1 MSSHDY
7 LVHLYKDDTFL
18 TEAVISFIK
27 EGLRVNDT
35 VIIVA
40 TTPHQEELCTALTPE
55 ELAHDKLKFFAAEE
69 QLSRIIVDGWPS
81 ELQFR
86 NVVRG
91 IIDQGSQ
98 RGQVRIFTEMV
109 AVLWAQ
115 GHTRAAMR
123 LEEVWNKVATEQPLL
138 LLCAY
143 PMSRFYD
150 ADKESLRAISQLHT
164 HVHHQ

>member
-7 LVHLYKDDTFL
+7 FVHLYKDDTFL
-18 TEAVISFIK
+18 TEAVTSFIK

-35 VIIVA
+35 VIILA
-40 TTPHQEELCTALTPE
+40 TTPHHEELCTALTPE
-55 ELAHDKLKFFAAEE
+55 ELAHDTLKFFAAEE
-69 QLSRIIVDGWPS
+69 QLAKILVDDWPS

-91 IIDQGSQ
+91 IIDQGSR
-98 RGQVRIFTEMV
+98 RGQARIVTEMV

-123 LEEVWNKVATEQPLL
+123 LEELWNKVATEQPLL

-143 PMSRFYD
+143 AMPKFRE

>member
-1 MSSHDY
+1 MSPCDH
-7 LVHLYKDDTFL
+7 LVHFYKNATFL
-18 TEAVISFIK
+18 TEAVTSFIK
-27 EGLRVNDT
+27 EGLQVNDT

-40 TTPHQEELCTALTPE
+40 TTQHHEELCTALTPG

-69 QLSRIIVDGWPS
+69 QLSKIIVDDWPS
-81 ELQFR
+81 ELRFR

-91 IIDQGSQ
+91 IIGQGSE
-98 RGQVRIFTEMV
+98 RGQVRIFAEMV

-123 LEEVWNKVATEQPLL
+123 LEELWNKVATEQPFF

-143 PMSRFYD
+143 PMSRFSD
-150 ADKESLRAISQLHT
+150 ADKESLYTISQLHT